1 MGLRS
6 RLIGVVLTTLMAGCA
21 AKAAPLGPTGLPALN
36 VPEPPTRLV
45 VPPTEQAI
53 VAPVEN
59 VPASTSEVRPP
70 RPRDTPP
77 PPRTAAPPPTDPP
90 VVDPPVAPP
99 APTPVLSTSADTTD
113 LEKRVRDKLAQ
124 ATADLGQINRL
135 NLGTDARAQYDSAT
149 RFIRQSEEAL
159 KVKNLVYASQLA
171 DKAAT
176 MAALLR
182 RLNYP

>member
-6 RLIGVVLTTLMAGCA
+6 HVIGVALSALMAGCA

-36 VPEPPTRLV
+36 VPEPPTRVV
-45 VPPTEQAI
+45 VPPSEKPTLPAVEEPPT
-53 VAPVEN
+53 VAAE
-59 VPASTSEVRPP
+59 TRPL
-70 RPRDTPP
+70 RPRDTSP
-77 PPRTAAPPPTDPP
+77 PPRTVTPPPTDPP
-90 VVDPPVAPP
+90 VVDPPVVAPP
-99 APTPVLSTSADTTD
+99 PAPVLSTSANTTE
-113 LEKRVRDKLAQ
+113 LERRVRDKLAQ

-135 NLGTDARAQYDSAT
+135 NLGPDARGQYDSAQG
-149 RFIRQSEEAL
+149 FIRQAEEAL

-182 RLNYP
+182 RIA

>member
-1 MGLRS
+1 
-6 RLIGVVLTTLMAGCA
+6 MAGCA
-21 AKAAPLGPTGLPALN
+21 AKAAPLGPTGLPALD

-45 VPPTEQAI
+45 VPPTEPDI
-53 VAPVEN
+53 VPPVEN
-59 VPASTSEVRPP
+59 VPPATSEIKPT

-77 PPRTAAPPPTDPP
+77 PRTATPPPTDPP
-90 VVDPPVAPP
+90 VVDPPVVAPP
-99 APTPVLSTSADTTD
+99 PPVLSTSANTTD
-113 LEKRVRDKLAQ
+113 LENRVRNKLLQ

-135 NLGTDARAQYDSAT
+135 NLGTDARGQYDSAL

-182 RLNYP
+182 RLNP